1 MALDF
6 QDTLVIII
14 QIVAIVLPTLGVY
27 PYRIRTKNRNL
38 IMHGFLGILAI
49 VLNLATI
56 FWVMLP
62 AFSATTSSLGEIAL
76 LTAVTILLHATLGA
90 VAIILGVVIIASWV
104 THPLGELSCS
114 KTWRLMIP
122 IYVILVLA
130 LILGIAIALL

>member
-14 QIVAIVLPTLGVY
+14 QIIAIVLPTLGVY

-62 AFSATTSSLGEIAL
+62 SFSATISSLGQMAL
-76 LTAVTILLHATLGA
+76 LTTVIILLHAGLGSA
-90 VAIILGVVIIASWV
+90 VIILGLIIIVSWV

-122 IYVILVLA
+122 LYIILAVTLVL
-130 LILGIAIALL
+130 GVVIAFM

>member
-1 MALDF
+1 MALES

-62 AFSATTSSLGEIAL
+62 AFNATISSLGEIAL
-76 LTAVTILLHATLGA
+76 LSAVTILLHATLGT
-90 VAIILGVVIIASWV
+90 VAIILAIVIIASWV
-104 THPLGELSCS
+104 THPLSELSCS
-114 KTWRLMIP
+114 KTWRFMIP
-122 IYVILVLA
+122 IYIILVLT
-130 LILGIAIALL
+130 LILGIVVAFL

>member
-49 VLNLATI
+49 VLNLVTI
-56 FWVMLP
+56 VWVMLP
-62 AFSATTSSLGEIAL
+62 AFSYTISNLGEITL
-76 LTAVTILLHATLGA
+76 FTAATILLHAVLGSA
-90 VAIILGVVIIASWV
+90 AIVLGVIIIASWV
-104 THPLGELSCS
+104 THPLSELSCS

-122 IYVILVLA
+122 IYIILVLT
-130 LILGIAIALL
+130 LILGIVLPFL